1 MRTKLFPIFST
12 LLLALVAVTGCTKFG
27 ARSDSQVASDVQ
39 SKLNSD
45 SNIQNKQIGVAADK
59 GVVTL
64 SGTVNSDLERTAA
77 GNDAGQVEGVKTVV
91 NNLQTNNAG
100 NQGAQSASNMDN
112 MPGMNMGT
120 DTAAA
125 PAPVPHRPLATR
137 SSPARSSSTKPT
149 HSYSDNAS
157 NAPSSNSN
165 DNLASNNTPA
175 PPPAPV
181 TVTVPA
187 GTKLSV
193 RITDP
198 LSSETAKVGDTF
210 RGTLDNAITIG
221 DKVVVPRDA
230 DVQGRVLAAKPST
243 HFTGQSQL
251 SVEMTVLDINGKS
264 YQIATNQWQKLG
276 TARGKRTAATVGGG
290 AALGAVIGAI
300 AGGGK
305 GAAIGAGAG
314 AAAGTGVQGVTKGQK
329 VELPSESVLDF
340 ELAQPVTVTPAATLN
355 R

>member
-1 MRTKLFPIFST
+1 MRTKLFPISAAM
-12 LLLALVAVTGCTKFG
+12 LLALAVVTGCTKFG

-39 SKLNSD
+39 NKINSD
-45 SNIQNKQIGVAADK
+45 SNIQNKGISVTADK

-64 SGTVNSDLERTAA
+64 AGTVNSDLERTAA
-77 GNDAGQVEGVKTVV
+77 ANDAGQIEGVKTVI
-91 NNLQTNNAG
+91 NNLQASSNAA
-100 NQGAQSASNMDN
+100 NSSPQSASNMDN
-112 MPGMNMGT
+112 MPGMNMGNEAT
-120 DTAAA
+120 

-137 SSPARSSSTKPT
+137 SSPARSSSTKPK
-149 HSYSDNAS
+149 HDYSESAS
-157 NAPSSNSN
+157 NAPSST
-165 DNLASNNTPA
+165 NLSSDNTPA

-187 GTKLSV
+187 GTRLSV

-210 RGTLDNAITIG
+210 RGTLDNAISIG

-230 DVQGRVLAAKPST
+230 DVQGRVLAVKPST
-243 HFTGQSQL
+243 HFTGQSDL
-251 SVEMTVLDINGKS
+251 ALEMTVLDINGKS
-264 YQIATNQWQKLG
+264 YDIATNQWDKKG

-329 VELPSESVLDF
+329 VELPSETVLEF
-340 ELAQPVTVTPAATLN
+340 ELAQPVTVTPATTRN